1 MKKKEN
7 NISVTQRNENFNKK
21 NRIHMSCVVLL
32 IKPNLIS
39 LQIFAYLHF
48 HVLEEEQQVKGGGLE
63 AEQEQLSGGALQEEQ
78 QVRGG
83 GLEEDQEQLSG
94 GALEDEVGGSGLRA
108 RCGSPGG
115 ADLLPWMRERERG
128 RKE

>member
-1 MKKKEN
+1 
-7 NISVTQRNENFNKK
+7 
-21 NRIHMSCVVLL
+21 MS
-32 IKPNLIS
+32 S
-39 LQIFAYLHF
+39 RRSSRSR
-48 HVLEEEQQVKGGGLE
+48 EEASEV
-63 AEQEQLSGGALQEEQ
+63 EQEQLSGGALQEEQQVRGGGLEEEEEQLGGGTLKEEQ

-94 GALEDEVGGSGLRA
+94 GALEDEVRGSGLRA

-128 RKE
+128 RKK

>member
-1 MKKKEN
+1 
-7 NISVTQRNENFNKK
+7 
-21 NRIHMSCVVLL
+21 MSCVVLL

-63 AEQEQLSGGALQEEQ
+63 VEQEQVSGDALQEEQQVGGGGLEEEQEQLGGGTLEEEQ

-94 GALEDEVGGSGLRA
+94 GALEDEVRGSGLRA

-128 RKE
+128 RKK